1 MSEQTPQPEQVPETD
16 PAPAVEAAE
25 TEASVTEAVTR
36 SPVRDVRSPFTV
48 ATA

>member
-1 MSEQTPQPEQVPETD
+1 MVTLFRSIDVVTSPEGC
-16 PAPAVEAAE
+16 AGGA

-36 SPVRDVRSPFTV
+36 SPVREVRSPFTV